1 MSNKHGESTNMS
13 KIKVNNKPHRLFD
26 FLIERFGIRS
36 DYQLSHMLEV
46 GPSAVSKFRSGR
58 PVTANLILK
67 VHETFDVPIK
77 DIKALL

>member
-1 MSNKHGESTNMS
+1 MSTAKA
-13 KIKVNNKPHRLFD
+13 NNKPHRLFD
-26 FLIERFGIRS
+26 FLIERFGIKS
-36 DYQLSHMLEV
+36 DYQLAQLLEV

-67 VHETFDVPIK
+67 VHETFEVPIK

>member
-1 MSNKHGESTNMS
+1 MNTAKA
-13 KIKVNNKPHRLFD
+13 NNKPHRLFD
-26 FLIERFGIRS
+26 FLIERFGIKS
-36 DYQLSHMLEV
+36 DYQLAQLLEV

-67 VHETFDVPIK
+67 VHETFEVPIK